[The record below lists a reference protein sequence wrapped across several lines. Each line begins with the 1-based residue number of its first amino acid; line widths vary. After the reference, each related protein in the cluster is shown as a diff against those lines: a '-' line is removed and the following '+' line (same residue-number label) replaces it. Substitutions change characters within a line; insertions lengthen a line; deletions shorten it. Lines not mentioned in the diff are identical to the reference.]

1 MRRSLVAC
9 LLVLIFSIF
18 SAPAWA
24 SHGPA
29 TGGDALQPRQ
39 DLVQQPLSSIRAAE
53 PPPVADSRR
62 VTTPSTLPIP
72 LRLPAGPH
80 DRLVSADG
88 TLNVKVGVY
97 ADCSGKRPID
107 PHQADV
113 DSCFIDRTYFVG
125 HSPGV
130 FSPLL
135 RMGVGS
141 LITWYD
147 RNGASRSL
155 RIVSRRDLPRN
166 TQALSLSQPDVV
178 AQFQTCLT
186 ADGSL
191 DRILD
196 AVAA

>member
-1 MRRSLVAC
+1 MRRALVAC
-9 LLVLIFSIF
+9 LLVLIFS
-18 SAPAWA
+18 APACA

-29 TGGDALQPRQ
+29 DAGGVAAVQPGQDLPLQPQ
-39 DLVQQPLSSIRAAE
+39 SSGPAGG
-53 PPPVADSRR
+53 PPPIPDSRR

-72 LRLPAGPH
+72 LHLPPGPH

-88 TLNVKVGVY
+88 TLNVKVGLY
-97 ADCSGKRPID
+97 TDCTGKSPID
-107 PHQADV
+107 RHQADI
-113 DSCFIDRTYFVG
+113 DSCFVDRTYFVG

-147 RNGASRSL
+147 GDGASRSL
-155 RIVSRRDLPRN
+155 RIVSKRDLPRK
-166 TQALSLSQPDVV
+166 TQALSLSQPEVV

-196 AVAA
+196 AVPA